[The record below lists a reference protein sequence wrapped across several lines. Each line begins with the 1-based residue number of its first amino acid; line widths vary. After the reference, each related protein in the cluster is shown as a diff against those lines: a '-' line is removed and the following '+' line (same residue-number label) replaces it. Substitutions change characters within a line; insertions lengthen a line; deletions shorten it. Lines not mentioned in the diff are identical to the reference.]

1 MIAHAF
7 LRIAALLAVAAAARP
22 AGAQRYTYQQ
32 IPWRL
37 SADSVQAR
45 LAPLGFT
52 PGGRGD
58 EGDLVFRRADGA
70 QLRAELRDGR
80 LVGVALFDPTPG
92 PGVAARYRVLA
103 DSLRAAHG
111 EPDVVDEEDS
121 DLTLWEA
128 GLTSVRMEIHRHAGQ
143 PYLQLSWRGPG
154 WFDEM
159 NRRGDLPPQPA
170 GFTTVSQSQF
180 MRMAVDT
187 TGGGPR
193 PGRTVRGRFR
203 IAYYQPVT
211 ARVDGVEQE
220 PLDAVVYEMEFD
232 CAGRRARLIAR
243 ATNLEGRLTRDV
255 RPSSQAWSSPPPDS
269 HYARGL
275 DAVCRAARR

>member
-1 MIAHAF
+1 MMISRTP
-7 LRIAALLAVAAAARP
+7 LLIAALLAAAAARP
-22 AGAQRYTYQQ
+22 APAQPYTYRQV
-32 IPWRL
+32 PWRL
-37 SADSVQAR
+37 PADSVQAR
-45 LAPLGFT
+45 VAAQGFT
-52 PGGRGD
+52 LAGRG
-58 EGDLVFRRADGA
+58 EGGDLDFGRDDGTR
-70 QLRAELRDGR
+70 LRAELQDGR
-80 LVGVALFDPTPG
+80 LVGFTMIDPAPG
-92 PGVAARYRVLA
+92 PRVEERYRAVA

-111 EPDVVDEEDS
+111 EPDAVDEEDF

-128 GLTSVRMEIHRHAGQ
+128 GLTSVRMEVYRHAGQ

-159 NRRGDLPPQPA
+159 NRRADVPPQPA

-193 PGRTVRGRFR
+193 GARTVRGRFR
-203 IAYYQPVT
+203 VAYFQPVT
-211 ARVDGVEQE
+211 ARVDGVDQE
-220 PLDAVVYEMEFD
+220 PLDAVIYEMEFD
-232 CAGRRARLIAR
+232 CAGRRARLVGR
-243 ATNLEGRLTRDV
+243 ATYLEGRLTKDV
-255 RPSSQAWSSPPPDS
+255 RPSAQAWSSPPADS